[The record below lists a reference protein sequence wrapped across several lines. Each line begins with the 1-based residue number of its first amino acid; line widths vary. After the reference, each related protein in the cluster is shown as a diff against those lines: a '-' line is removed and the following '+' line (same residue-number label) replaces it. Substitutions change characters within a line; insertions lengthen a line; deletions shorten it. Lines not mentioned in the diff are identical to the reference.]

1 VSVMRTADV
10 SGPEVEHS
18 SLTDK
23 HWTLEGLDHDDD
35 DDVSDVDD
43 MDRMLWTVA
52 VMTHNR

>member
-1 VSVMRTADV
+1 MSVMRTADV